1 MKVNS
6 CVIAR
11 ERSDRSNLK
20 KRDCFAPSGLAMTA
34 RQQTHKESEGKME
47 EILDILEKDGRLS
60 PEEVAKMLKKKP
72 QEVKAA
78 IKKYEKEGVI
88 LKYKAVINKDL
99 IKSEDSSVR
108 ALIEVSIV
116 PQKDAGFDRIAER
129 IYSFPEVSS
138 CYLISG
144 TYDLLVIVEGRNIH
158 TVSSFVAEK
167 LSCLENVRRTTTHFL
182 LKKYKEDGVIL
193 KQKEE
198 NKRIAISY

>member
-1 MKVNS
+1 MK
-6 CVIAR
+6 
-11 ERSDRSNLK
+11 
-20 KRDCFAPSGLAMTA
+20 
-34 RQQTHKESEGKME
+34 
-47 EILDILEKDGRLS
+47 EILEILEKDGRAT
-60 PEEVAKMLKKKP
+60 PEEIAKMLKVKP
-72 QEVKAA
+72 QEVKNA

-99 IKSEDSSVR
+99 VRDEDSGLR
-108 ALIEVSIV
+108 ALIEVNII
-116 PQKDAGFDRIAER
+116 PQKDAGFDKIAER

-144 TYDLLVIVEGRNIH
+144 TYDLLVIVEGKNIH

-167 LSCLENVRRTTTHFL
+167 LSCLENVRGTTTHFL

-193 KQKEE
+193 KHKEE